1 MYKEGATGRG
11 EETAISLIDP
21 FGVQWTQSISLCMVR
36 FKIRGFSMNFKLK
49 SIITYLDRH
58 NSCLNVSFTACLTSL
73 IFKQYSNG
81 FNDEFKYNKV
91 AVNCLER
98 YTDKVILR

>member
-11 EETAISLIDP
+11 EEAAISLIDP

-49 SIITYLDRH
+49 CIITYLSSIDIIVV
-58 NSCLNVSFTACLTSL
+58 LMFLLQLALL
-73 IFKQYSNG
+73 
-81 FNDEFKYNKV
+81 
-91 AVNCLER
+91 L
-98 YTDKVILR
+98 